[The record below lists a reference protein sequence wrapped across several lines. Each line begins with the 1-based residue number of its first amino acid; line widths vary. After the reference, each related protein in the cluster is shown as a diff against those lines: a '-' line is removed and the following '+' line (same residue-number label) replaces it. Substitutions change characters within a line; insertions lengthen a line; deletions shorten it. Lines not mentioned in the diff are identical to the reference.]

1 MHAKRPLKKAASLLK
16 WRQRL
21 EQDHVNLEKQIWS
34 EEKRALP
41 DSLKL
46 QQLKRE
52 RLMVKEGLLSVEG
65 VLRTL
70 NKPAQVSTGQP

>member
-1 MHAKRPLKKAASLLK
+1 MSAKQSLKKATSLLK

-21 EQDHVNLEKQIWS
+21 EADHVHLEKQIWN

-46 QQLKRE
+46 QKLKRE

-70 NKPAQVSTGQP
+70 KKPGPLTAG